1 MQYMLLIHSEEG
13 GWAKMS
19 KAEQEQGLA
28 SYMA

>member
-1 MQYMLLIHSEEG
+1 MQYVMLIHSEEA

-28 SYMA
+28 AYRA